1 MVHTNPI
8 EDQYGRYILIYQYTP
23 SYYVNSTTLAKGSG
37 HNQLPKR
44 AGPELH
50 KIEEK
55 EGQADL
61 TLTADAGRRGED
73 NEGDKEE
80 GERKKRQ
87 GRQTKMKRR
96 RRKRNMRMKTPAR
109 PAAISDLI
117 DDTVV
122 GLVALVAV
130 VIVSIP
136 IDHSSPENKRGG
148 EKGALNLWHP
158 PFSARRSARID
169 RSPPPAP
176 TCLSSSFG
184 YYSFARGRA
193 LRMPAV
199 IPL

>member
-1 MVHTNPI
+1 M
-8 EDQYGRYILIYQYTP
+8 
-23 SYYVNSTTLAKGSG
+23 
-37 HNQLPKR
+37 PKR
-44 AGPELH
+44 ARPELH

-73 NEGDKEE
+73 TEVEGD
-80 GERKKRQ
+80 RKKRQ

-109 PAAISDLI
+109 LAAISDLI

-148 EKGALNLWHP
+148 EKGAMKLWHP
-158 PFSARRSARID
+158 PSLLAAQLGSIVPLRPL
-169 RSPPPAP
+169 PP
-176 TCLSSSFG
+176 LSLPLLAIISSHVG
-184 YYSFARGRA
+184 VLCGR
-193 LRMPAV
+193 PQ
-199 IPL
+199 